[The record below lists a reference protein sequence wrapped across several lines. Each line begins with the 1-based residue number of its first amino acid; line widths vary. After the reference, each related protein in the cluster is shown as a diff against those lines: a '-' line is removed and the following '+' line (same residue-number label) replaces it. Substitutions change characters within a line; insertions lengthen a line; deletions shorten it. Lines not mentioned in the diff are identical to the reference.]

1 MPEESPKVVLLATTV
16 RSYRWNNIQA
26 DEALALMIR
35 KAIVNNAMMYV
46 YSYDEDMR
54 IPSIRNR
61 TVDEGEYNRL
71 KNDFDTWFET
81 YKEIEGPLLNRQF

>member
-1 MPEESPKVVLLATTV
+1 MWKGVFI
-16 RSYRWNNIQA
+16 Y
-26 DEALALMIR
+26 
-35 KAIVNNAMMYV
+35 AMMYV

-81 YKEIEGPLLNRQF
+81 YKVIEGPLLNRQF